1 MIVRQLIQ
9 HLLQYANLDD
19 KCDVRL
25 LRRDEFNCVT
35 DEAILPISHIDSK
48 NSICVEEL
56 HIRWKKFI

>member
-9 HLLQYANLDD
+9 HLLYANLDD

-35 DEAILPISHIDSK
+35 DVTLLPISYVDSK

-56 HIRWKKFI
+56 HIKWEKFV